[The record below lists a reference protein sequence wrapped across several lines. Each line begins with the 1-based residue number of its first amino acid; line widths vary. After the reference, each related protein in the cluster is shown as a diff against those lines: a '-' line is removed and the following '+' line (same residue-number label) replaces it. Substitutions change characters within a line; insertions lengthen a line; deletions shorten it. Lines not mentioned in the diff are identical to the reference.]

1 MNRSA
6 VGIGFASIAL
16 AALGFLAA
24 AGSARGPVA
33 ALGQFSPLPIDGAST
48 ARQSSVL
55 LATAE
60 SALQKGE
67 KIATL
72 RPRIDE
78 ARALARRAYM
88 REPLAVESLRNVS
101 IADDRLARRANQQ
114 VLMVLASKFTRRDTG
129 VDFWLAQYHGRR
141 GDVAATLKWLD
152 YALTTST
159 TASEVMMPRLVQVV
173 QDPQSIE
180 PLSQLLG
187 RDPVWAQ
194 EFWDSIA
201 EAKTSYV
208 NVARIRRA
216 LYQHGRRLDRRHD
229 EMLMLLLVR
238 EGSFAQ
244 AEALASAMPTPAIS
258 RQRDASE
265 LVTEG
270 DFAGAT
276 SLPPFGWELIG
287 GSQIDVYRDAAK
299 GTLHI
304 GSYGE
309 WGGTVARQLVKL
321 PKGPIQVRA
330 AFKDWNAQA
339 NGAIFASIKC
349 AELNDGSPPVIIELT
364 GPRVSQ
370 SVNGGDCS
378 YYWLGI
384 NVRAREDRQPVDADL
399 DAISLTVG
407 RARSK
412 AGIVVQRT
420 IAEV

>member
-1 MNRSA
+1 MNPRA
-6 VGIGFASIAL
+6 FGIGLASIAL

-24 AGSARGPVA
+24 AGNARGAVA
-33 ALGQFSPLPIDGAST
+33 AIGQFSPLPTNGAFT
-48 ARQSSVL
+48 VQSSSAL

-60 SALQKGE
+60 TALQKGD
-67 KIATL
+67 KIASL
-72 RPRIDE
+72 RPQIGE
-78 ARALARRAYM
+78 ARALARRAYA
-88 REPLAVESLRNVS
+88 REPLAVESLRNVA
-101 IADDRLARRANQQ
+101 IADDRLGRRANQKE
-114 VLMVLASKFTRRDTG
+114 LMALASQFTRRNTG

-141 GDVAATLKWLD
+141 GDIPATLKWLD

-159 TASEVMMPRLVQVV
+159 TASEMMMPRLVQVV

-194 EFWDSIA
+194 EFWDSIT

-216 LYQHGRRLDRRHD
+216 LYQSGRRLDRRHD
-229 EMLMLLLVR
+229 EMLMVLLVR
-238 EGSFAQ
+238 EGSFAE
-244 AEALASAMPTPAIS
+244 AEALASAMPSPAIS

-270 DFAGAT
+270 DFAGAA

-299 GTLHI
+299 GTLRI

-309 WGGTVARQLVKL
+309 SGGTVARQLVKL

-349 AELNDGSPPVIIELT
+349 AELNDGTAPAIIELT

-370 SVNGGDCS
+370 TVNVGRSDCP
-378 YYWLGI
+378 YHWLGI
-384 NVRAREDRQPVDADL
+384 NVRAREDRRAVDADL

-407 RARSK
+407 RVGS
-412 AGIVVQRT
+412 
-420 IAEV
+420 